1 MFRIMCRNYQ
11 KKKTMSKNVQSEKYK
26 SPAYWT
32 QLIQLSLYEMIQD
45 YLSREGVTK
54 KEFAE
59 RLGVSKGYVSQIL
72 NGDFDH
78 RLSKLVQLGLACGRI
93 PKFEFMPISES
104 SETLRNTY
112 LSPKTWQKTGSYSGI
127 TKIER
132 INPFRDQNPYLQSQ
146 RYTGERIDW
155 ENGNNNTKTA

>member
-1 MFRIMCRNYQ
+1 MFQKIYRNYP
-11 KKKTMSKNVQSEKYK
+11 KKITMNKTEKVEKYK
-26 SPAYWT
+26 SSAYWT

-45 YLSREGVTK
+45 YLSSEGLTK

-59 RLGVSKGYVSQIL
+59 RLGVSKGYVTQIL

-104 SETLRNTY
+104 SETLRDTY
-112 LSPKTWQKTGSYSGI
+112 LSPKTWHKTGSYSGT

-132 INPFRDQNPYLQSQ
+132 INPFRDHSTYLKSH
-146 RYTGERIDW
+146 RYTGEGIEW
-155 ENGNNNTKTA
+155 ENGDDNTKTA